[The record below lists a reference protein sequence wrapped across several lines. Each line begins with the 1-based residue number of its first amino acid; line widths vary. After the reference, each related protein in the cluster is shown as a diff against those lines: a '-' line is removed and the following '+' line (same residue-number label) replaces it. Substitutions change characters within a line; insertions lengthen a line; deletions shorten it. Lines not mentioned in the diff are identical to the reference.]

1 MSRVIPLILVFGLTI
16 YALIDCARADESQI
30 KNLPKWG
37 WLLLIII
44 LGPPTAIG
52 PIAYFIA
59 GRNRGNGGGFKK
71 GPKRRILPPDDDPD
85 FLRKL

>member
-1 MSRVIPLILVFGLTI
+1 MSRVVLLVLVFGFTI

-52 PIAYFIA
+52 PIAYLVA
-59 GRNRGNGGGFKK
+59 GRNKPKRGK
-71 GPKRRILPPDDDPD
+71 GPKRRIIPPDDDPD